1 MVQGRGGAT
10 APPVLCPLLY
20 RGAREQ
26 SRGERA
32 RQPTG
37 RCRPR
42 SLTPSWSLS
51 IASNSVLIA
60 PSSSLSPALPF
71 ASLVPAAPP
80 RAGSGS
86 GSKGS
91 IVSRVVECRHK
102 AGNFP
107 VTSIDDPVD
116 QIDHPAPRRDE
127 HFTTVYVDPHPSS
140 GMLPSS
146 VAWLHASNA
155 GSAGCSVAWPE
166 RARTSGSSAGGAAR
180 AQWQAGAAARG
191 TAGTT
196 RAALAGATP

>member
-1 MVQGRGGAT
+1 MDQGRGGAT

-20 RGAREQ
+20 RGARVQ
-26 SRGERA
+26 SRA
-32 RQPTG
+32 REAADG

-91 IVSRVVECRHK
+91 IVSRVVEC
-102 AGNFP
+102 
-107 VTSIDDPVD
+107 T
-116 QIDHPAPRRDE
+116 
-127 HFTTVYVDPHPSS
+127 
-140 GMLPSS
+140 
-146 VAWLHASNA
+146 
-155 GSAGCSVAWPE
+155 
-166 RARTSGSSAGGAAR
+166 
-180 AQWQAGAAARG
+180 
-191 TAGTT
+191 
-196 RAALAGATP
+196 